1 MRRRRCEALR
11 VALSTARLGLHASE
25 EGARVAMEREL
36 AELSNDLQAE
46 IVEIEER
53 LEEVLAVD
61 LTEVKEQALKTAQ
74 AYERQW
80 ETAAHDLQPAADKL
94 AELQHS
100 GGGASPFKFP
110 QPNSVT
116 VVACVE
122 RHRTTRGLL
131 GGSRRCTFGGSATL
145 REAELLKQHSTVRH
159 RSTRIHASTPRG

>member
-80 ETAAHDLQPAADKL
+80 
-94 AELQHS
+94 
-100 GGGASPFKFP
+100 
-110 QPNSVT
+110 
-116 VVACVE
+116 
-122 RHRTTRGLL
+122 
-131 GGSRRCTFGGSATL
+131 
-145 REAELLKQHSTVRH
+145 
-159 RSTRIHASTPRG
+159 

>member
-1 MRRRRCEALR
+1 MLGRVLPQMKRRRCEALR
-11 VALSTARLGLHASE
+11 VALSTARLGLHASK

-36 AELSNDLQAE
+36 AELSDDLQAE

-80 ETAAHDLQPAADKL
+80 ETAAHDLQPAADML

-100 GGGASPFKFP
+100 GGGASPSKFP

-122 RHRTTRGLL
+122 RHRTTGGLL
-131 GGSRRCTFGGSATL
+131 GGS
-145 REAELLKQHSTVRH
+145 
-159 RSTRIHASTPRG
+159 